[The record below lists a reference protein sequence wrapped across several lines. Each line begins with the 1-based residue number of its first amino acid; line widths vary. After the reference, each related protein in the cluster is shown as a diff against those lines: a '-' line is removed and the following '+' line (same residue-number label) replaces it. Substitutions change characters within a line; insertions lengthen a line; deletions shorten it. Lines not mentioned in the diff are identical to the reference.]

1 MFNKIT
7 VIGCGLIGS
16 SILRILEKKNI
27 TKEIN
32 AYDKSKEVS
41 SYLSKIFKFKICNN
55 ITEAVHNAD
64 LVIISSPLSSYK
76 EILSQIKSSLKNG
89 TILTDTG
96 SAKKEINKIIKQ
108 SSLSNVSWIASHP
121 IAGTEYSGPEAGFAE
136 LFENRWCILSADK
149 NIDKKEIEKLK
160 KFWTDLGSKIKVM
173 SFEHHDYVLS
183 LTSHLPHAVAYSI
196 VKTAIS
202 DDDKFKD
209 EYTYFLIS
217 ETDNHILQKTKLK
230 GKGSL
235 PWLTTRWSK
244 SGMEVWGR
252 GPVLQAM
259 PAIKTLNLTVQ
270 LILENAEMA
279 IGGAYVYDD
288 DGVFNPDNI
297 TIQPGT
303 FIPRSPGSSLES
315 LQSPARFD
323 VGQLILEDMRRNV
336 RKAMYIDE
344 LDSRANAKTPL
355 SATEVSERLADV
367 ARDMGAVAGRM
378 QKEFLHPLVE
388 RIVHIYSEQ
397 GILDIPKVDGREIR
411 IVPVSPLLRAQDQ
424 QDVADFVRF
433 QQTIAGTFGPDIT
446 PALYNQEKVIQ
457 YLASKFGVKE
467 ELLASRDEVQGNID
481 MALQLMQQQRG
492 Q

>member
-16 SILRILEKKNI
+16 SILRVVEKKNI
-27 TKEIN
+27 AKEIN

-41 SYLSKIFKFKICNN
+41 SYLSKNFKFKICDN
-55 ITEAVHNAD
+55 ITEAVNNAD

-209 EYTYFLIS
+209 DIIQYSAGGLRDFTRIAASDPLMWKDIFIDNS
-217 ETDNHILQKTKLK
+217 ENILKVLDNY
-230 GKGSL
+230 
-235 PWLTTRWSK
+235 SK
-244 SGMEVWGR
+244 NLDEIKS
-252 GPVLQAM
+252 
-259 PAIKTLNLTVQ
+259 AIKNKDSKKLLD
-270 LILENAEMA
+270 I
-279 IGGAYVYDD
+279 
-288 DGVFNPDNI
+288 F
-297 TIQPGT
+297 
-303 FIPRSPGSSLES
+303 SSTKK
-315 LQSPARFD
+315 
-323 VGQLILEDMRRNV
+323 V
-336 RKAMYIDE
+336 RKEIIE
-344 LDSRANAKTPL
+344 
-355 SATEVSERLADV
+355 
-367 ARDMGAVAGRM
+367 AG
-378 QKEFLHPLVE
+378 QDTDKPGF
-388 RIVHIYSEQ
+388 
-397 GILDIPKVDGREIR
+397 GR
-411 IVPVSPLLRAQDQ
+411 
-424 QDVADFVRF
+424 
-433 QQTIAGTFGPDIT
+433 
-446 PALYNQEKVIQ
+446 N
-457 YLASKFGVKE
+457 
-467 ELLASRDEVQGNID
+467 
-481 MALQLMQQQRG
+481 
-492 Q
+492 